1 MRNLIW
7 ILLVVLA
14 IVWAI
19 TAGTG
24 PTLNFTSGYILG
36 NGFLM
41 GILGLLIA
49 TLYAQ
54 KNRGVLTAVHFFL
67 AWAGT
72 MIVFDIIFFL
82 SVLLGNCT
90 DFWFLTTAL
99 TWICDNALMIALT
112 AALIANAA
120 VFVVLWIGG
129 LLTTVYH
136 ATVTRVVGF
145 AALAICIILG
155 FMYFSSG
162 TGFHLPKGTNPLE
175 EKARESHRVSDSV
188 ATVKKITEQ
197 QTRIEKEIV
206 QAKKS
211 GKASASDIAKI
222 KEMIR
227 LMKELDKDGSH
238 AAEIA
243 KLERLVALTE
253 SLDTNKEIADNNAGI
268 DQGDPVTPPA
278 ADQEIVASDGTKL
291 INKNG
296 KQAILEQPDEK

>member
-1 MRNLIW
+1 MRNIIW
-7 ILLVVLA
+7 ILLVVFA
-14 IVWAI
+14 IVWALA
-19 TAGTG
+19 AGTG
-24 PTLNFTSGYILG
+24 PALNFTSGYILG

-54 KNRGVLTAVHFFL
+54 KNRGALTVVHFFM

-72 MIVFDIIFFL
+72 MIIFDIIFFL
-82 SVLLGNCT
+82 SILLGNCT
-90 DFWFLTTAL
+90 GFWFLTTAL

-120 VFVVLWIGG
+120 VFVVLWVGG
-129 LLTTVYH
+129 LFTTVYH

-145 AALAICIILG
+145 SALAICIILG

-175 EKARESHRVSDSV
+175 EKARESRRVSDSV
-188 ATVKKITEQ
+188 AVAKKFSEQ
-197 QTRIEKEIV
+197 QSRVEKQIA
-206 QAKKS
+206 QTQSS
-211 GKASASDIAKI
+211 GKTSASDIAKI

-243 KLERLVALTE
+243 KLERLVELSD
-253 SLDTNKEIADNNAGI
+253 SLGTNKAIADNGANT
-268 DQGDPVTPPA
+268 DQGDPVATPA
-278 ADQEIVASDGTKL
+278 TDQEIVAADGTKL

>member
-19 TAGTG
+19 SAGTG

-36 NGFLM
+36 NGILM

-54 KNRGVLTAVHFFL
+54 KNRGALTVVHFFMAL
-67 AWAGT
+67 AGT
-72 MIVFDIIFFL
+72 MTVFSIIFFL
-82 SVLLGNCT
+82 SVLLGDST
-90 DFWFLTTAL
+90 GFWFLTNAL
-99 TWICDNALMIALT
+99 TWICDKALMIALT
-112 AALIANAA
+112 AALLANAA
-120 VFVVLWIGG
+120 VFVVLWFGG
-129 LLTTVYH
+129 LFTTAYY

-145 AALAICIILG
+145 SALAICIILG

-175 EKARESHRVSDSV
+175 EKASESRRVSDSV

-206 QAKKS
+206 QVKKS
-211 GKASASDIAKI
+211 GKVSASDIAKI
-222 KEMIR
+222 KEMIS
-227 LMKELDKDGSH
+227 LMKELDKNGSH

-243 KLERLVALTE
+243 KLERLIELTE
-253 SLDTNKEIADNNAGI
+253 SLDANKEIADNSAGI
-268 DQGDPVTPPA
+268 DQGDPIIPSNE
-278 ADQEIVASDGTKL
+278 QEIVDEDGTQL
-291 INKNG
+291 INKDG
-296 KQAILEQPDEK
+296 KQAIRHHIQPD